1 MPNGSD
7 GADVGS
13 LSPSSSSM
21 FESGSLSVCRRRR
34 GAGGGVGMEKWRQK
48 IAARGGL
55 VWTAHA
61 SDAGMRVAQAPPR
74 EPVLGVCF
82 DRCAAVA

>member
-7 GADVGS
+7 GADAGS

-34 GAGGGVGMEKWRQK
+34 GAGGRCGHGEV
-48 IAARGGL
+48 AAKDRSARRASVDGPCVRCRNARRAG
-55 VWTAHA
+55 TAQGTRFG
-61 SDAGMRVAQAPPR
+61 SV
-74 EPVLGVCF
+74 F
-82 DRCAAVA
+82 